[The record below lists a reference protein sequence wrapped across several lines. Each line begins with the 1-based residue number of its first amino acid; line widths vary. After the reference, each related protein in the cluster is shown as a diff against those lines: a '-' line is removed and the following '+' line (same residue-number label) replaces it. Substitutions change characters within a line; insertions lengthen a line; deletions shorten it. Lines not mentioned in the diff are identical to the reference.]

1 MKEHIHGCDIRS
13 GVKLKLK
20 RNFTTWNVNLSS
32 MCWVYEVCIC
42 KRLKNGLGMM
52 FARLKMFIGG
62 WEMWEVEVAMNGMML
77 VEAYMWRVSASY
89 IGPIL
94 MS

>member
-1 MKEHIHGCDIRS
+1 
-13 GVKLKLK
+13 
-20 RNFTTWNVNLSS
+20 
-32 MCWVYEVCIC
+32 
-42 KRLKNGLGMM
+42 MM

-77 VEAYMWRVSASY
+77 VEAYMLRVSASY

-94 MS
+94 MSWWHPR